1 MENYIDRLNPNQRR
15 AVMTT
20 EGALLVLAG
29 AGSGKTT
36 MLASRVAYIL
46 QNTSTPPWRILAI
59 TFTNKAAQEMRE
71 RIEKYAGDDVKDMWI
86 GTFHSI
92 CVRILRTCIDR
103 IGYTSE
109 FVIYDSDESK
119 TLIKECILQLGLD
132 DKEYPPKS
140 LLNIISNAKND
151 STSPEEFMS
160 EYGSHP
166 RMKRVGKGY
175 GMYMDKLRA
184 NNALDFDDLILH
196 TVKILKNEPDIREKY
211 RDKFK
216 YILVDEYQDT
226 NNTQYELIS
235 L

>member
-46 QNTSTPPWRILAI
+46 ENTDTRPWQILAI
-59 TFTNKAAQEMRE
+59 TFTNKAADEMRD
-71 RIEKYAGDDVKDMWI
+71 RIAKYADVDIQSMWA

-119 TLIKECILQLGLD
+119 TLIKECILQLH
-132 DKEYPPKS
+132 
-140 LLNIISNAKND
+140 
-151 STSPEEFMS
+151 F
-160 EYGSHP
+160 
-166 RMKRVGKGY
+166 
-175 GMYMDKLRA
+175 
-184 NNALDFDDLILH
+184 
-196 TVKILKNEPDIREKY
+196 
-211 RDKFK
+211 
-216 YILVDEYQDT
+216 
-226 NNTQYELIS
+226 
-235 L
+235 